1 MPADERFTA
10 TKKDSQ
16 GIRRLLQ
23 AKSSSLGAVVTRVP
37 QEFDAA
43 GNVTA
48 HGNILTEYSS
58 IEMDRLQR
66 EAHKRYSTE
75 IVEGDALPPTS
86 FKVTQLDPA
95 NNPAHKELFYSR
107 VDSQVVAELI
117 KNILT
122 DSEYAKLMLKSSIL
136 RLKTIRL
143 GLI

>member
-48 HGNILTEYSS
+48 HGNLLTEYSS
-58 IEMDRLQR
+58 IEMDRLPR
-66 EAHKRYSTE
+66 DAHKPYSTA
-75 IVEGDALPPTS
+75 IAEGDALPPTP
-86 FKVTQLDPA
+86 FNVTQLGFA
-95 NNPAHKELFYSR
+95 CGRTLQCNKEIFPVS
-107 VDSQVVAELI
+107 SS
-117 KNILT
+117 LT
-122 DSEYAKLMLKSSIL
+122 TSKIFIVGRSGY
-136 RLKTIRL
+136 
-143 GLI
+143 

>member
-16 GIRRLLQ
+16 GIRCLLQ

-43 GNVTA
+43 GNMTA
-48 HGNILTEYSS
+48 HGNLLTEYSS

-66 EAHKRYSTE
+66 EAHKFYSTA
-75 IVEGDALPPTS
+75 IVEGDAPPPTP

-95 NNPAHKELFYSR
+95 NNPSHKELFTRGWIRKLSR
-107 VDSQVVAELI
+107 S
-117 KNILT
+117 
-122 DSEYAKLMLKSSIL
+122 
-136 RLKTIRL
+136 
-143 GLI
+143 